1 MDQTSPKLRDG
12 GVVGQ
17 TFLSAATHGSAMA
30 DKNVCPTFYK
40 EAVMAKF
47 YVQSGNLE
55 MVLQAKDS
63 RSAASWAAHQTLSR
77 SLPVL
82 CEEPAD
88 YAHLADLTR
97 LGETIRVSQRGFG
110 RQD

>member
-1 MDQTSPKLRDG
+1 
-12 GVVGQ
+12 
-17 TFLSAATHGSAMA
+17 
-30 DKNVCPTFYK
+30 
-40 EAVMAKF
+40 MAKF

-63 RSAASWAAHQTLSR
+63 RSAAIWATHQTLSR
-77 SLPVL
+77 SLPFL

-88 YAHLADLTR
+88 YALLADVTR

-110 RQD
+110 RQDAAEFETLDVVSEWNRLLVALDRLTASVATAECGAGSAG